1 MKRITKSIVVL
12 LLTAVLSAGS
22 VLMIGPQIMVI
33 IPLAIVAGIVLA
45 IRRSFL
51 SLVCFGYPLTFG
63 LVSALIG
70 ATEIDGYDRTTAFAI
85 SVFIGLTGVGLTLT
99 GFWKALPTGTVGAT
113 DGDEGTEGQPPA
125 RHESSA

>member
-1 MKRITKSIVVL
+1 MKKNTKTFIVL
-12 LLTAVLSAGS
+12 LLTTILSAGS
-22 VLMIGPQIMVI
+22 VLMIGPQIVGI
-33 IPLAIVAGIVLA
+33 VLLAVVAGIIFA

-51 SLVCFGYPLTFG
+51 SLVCIGYPLTFG

-70 ATEIDGYDRTTAFAI
+70 ATEIDGYERTTAFAI
-85 SVFIGLTGVGLTLT
+85 SVFIGLTGVGLTVT

-113 DGDEGTEGQPPA
+113 DGDQGTEGQPPA